1 MAMRKFR
8 SADEHMDYVS
18 HLSVEEFD
26 IECQNQLNEANESEN
41 NSDFEIY
48 VNRYDCT
55 AAEYI
60 REHHLIS
67 HEELFN
73 DLLAYSERITYPKK
87 EI

>member
-1 MAMRKFR
+1 MAMKKFR
-8 SADEHMDYVS
+8 SAEEHMDYVR

-26 IECQNQLNEANESEN
+26 IECQKQLNKSEN

-55 AAEYI
+55 AEEYI

>member
-1 MAMRKFR
+1 MCFMHPPK
-8 SADEHMDYVS
+8 MDGM
-18 HLSVEEFD
+18 D
-26 IECQNQLNEANESEN
+26 CQIICCQNQLNEANESEN

-55 AAEYI
+55 AEEYI
-60 REHHLIS
+60 KEHHLIS